1 METTRLRGACLLTFR
16 VRSDGADAPNGGR
29 CYLVPEALNRE
40 DIKVDELHIVGIDLA
55 KQTFHLHGAK
65 QDGTVLF
72 RKKLPRAQMTKFF
85 DQLEPCTIA
94 MEACATAHF
103 WGREM
108 EELGHVVRLIPPRYV
123 KPFVKRQK
131 NDSNDAEAIVEAA
144 LRPTMRFVS
153 VKSPDQQSLAVVYR
167 SRDLLVRQRTQ
178 LVNALRAHLAE
189 FGVVTGKGIVQV
201 KKLAAIIEGEDCPL
215 SDTVRGVGV
224 IYLEQIGQLTDQI
237 QGLEV
242 TIRKSARQDA
252 VSVQLQKIPG
262 VGPIGVMA
270 LEAFAPPMQCFQSGR
285 SFAAWLGLVPQQ
297 HSTGGKAKYGRA
309 SKMGQADIRRH
320 LVAGAMSVIHWAKS
334 RGFAGNTW
342 LERLVG
348 RKPTMVAAIALA
360 NKMARTIWA
369 MLSTGEEY
377 RMGGVAAA

>member
-1 METTRLRGACLLTFR
+1 MMGADHGAVDHLQGVRHRPALVQSVHDVLPQPCQRPASELSVDARPLAKLFGQVPPGGARAGNPENPIENKTVVNRFAP
-16 VRSDGADAPNGGR
+16 VRSADR
-29 CYLVPEALNRE
+29 Q
-40 DIKVDELHIVGIDLA
+40 DK
-55 KQTFHLHGAK
+55 TFK
-65 QDGTVLF
+65 
-72 RKKLPRAQMTKFF
+72 
-85 DQLEPCTIA
+85 E
-94 MEACATAHF
+94 
-103 WGREM
+103 
-108 EELGHVVRLIPPRYV
+108 
-123 KPFVKRQK
+123 
-131 NDSNDAEAIVEAA
+131 
-144 LRPTMRFVS
+144 RP
-153 VKSPDQQSLAVVYR
+153 
-167 SRDLLVRQRTQ
+167 LLVRHQVSCQAGLHRRYQ
-178 LVNALRAHLAE
+178 LESRLRLGVNPFCQHDL
-189 FGVVTGKGIVQV
+189 
-201 KKLAAIIEGEDCPL
+201 
-215 SDTVRGVGV
+215 
-224 IYLEQIGQLTDQI
+224 
-237 QGLEV
+237 
-242 TIRKSARQDA
+242 DA